1 MKICPDCGYFN
12 EEKYD
17 EYSPYPGECE
27 DCYRYE
33 ICLDAARKENK
44 MINANDLYYDD
55 NEAIKFIKKETGLDE
70 SVIEKVLGSEFRY
83 MQSIGII
90 EEGIDY
96 D

>member
-55 NEAIKFIKKETGLDE
+55 NEAIKFIKKKRDWVRRKRNRE
-70 SVIEKVLGSEFRY
+70 SFG
-83 MQSIGII
+83 IGIQI
-90 EEGIDY
+90 YAKRWNYRGGY
-96 D
+96 RL